1 LCFFSS
7 SEANLNSITMGRFAL
22 VLLITLALAGS
33 ALAGFRVAPS
43 RARFGGFGTS
53 VLTTT
58 CEGLLDKRNYY
69 LNEAVIYHNITDA
82 DQAALLLLEFQITAS
97 LCCLNPTV
105 TQYFA
110 THYGGGASLTSPV
123 CGLDFNTYST
133 PAQACSVGVYHAGT
147 CFSQSTINACYDL
160 TFPNSGLCIL
170 NEVNTLVGGIGLNVQ
185 PYDAWLAAQ
194 TPVCSSNSAL
204 TTYRTSEGYCNNVG
218 NVSPPGYPSY
228 VNFAYS
234 GSVNERFAHENP
246 NLPTNPAAYIAAGP
260 NARDVSNKM
269 YTQNQFIPNAV
280 NTNGLTMAWVN
291 FFIHDFMDHANNDW
305 NNPIVVP
312 IPFDDPQYGFLTPY
326 GARFN
331 WFDPEGSYPV
341 MVIPGTAPAVDD
353 PGTPGTFPSRR
364 NAQTA
369 WFDGSQIYGANTATT
384 NLLRSFT
391 GGKLRVGAT
400 ANGRPLLPFTAT
412 PVAHV
417 PNAFQCGDYRCNFHP
432 GLTSMHTLWVREHNN
447 IASILAAQNPTWNDE
462 TLFQHARLIVAA
474 EIIQIHTKEWTNQ
487 MAQNPA
493 DQLVTEYLYTGF
505 GPGNATYNSQNVVPQ
520 LGTHIVPEEFTASY
534 KWHTLVNP
542 QLTLR
547 KPNGD
552 AYPGAPVDYVAQF
565 ENTDLVRQNGIEPIL
580 LGLAI
585 AHGGTVRF
593 HNLSPGLQNIVSP
606 VLAAPYNTLTSQPKC
621 VIVPGLDLGTIDI
634 VRDRERG
641 IPKYNDFRALV
652 GQGALPVASGFD
664 SISDNAQDAS
674 TLAELYNWDFSSVDA
689 IVGIHGENLYASQGF
704 GFPITMAAGF
714 VPFVVARAKLDRF
727 YTQDFTPA
735 KYTAWGY
742 NRALTV
748 TFAQILCDNAGICNV
763 PNPAAAFLVWD
774 TTKMSK
780 NTLTPTPIK

>member
-1 LCFFSS
+1 
-7 SEANLNSITMGRFAL
+7 MGRFAL

-33 ALAGFRVAPS
+33 ALAGFRVTPS
-43 RARFGGFGTS
+43 RARFGGFGGFGGNSAVTS
-53 VLTTT
+53 
-58 CEGLLDKRNYY
+58 CEGLLDQRNHY
-69 LNEAVIYHNITDA
+69 LNEIVTYHNITDA
-82 DQAALLLLEFQITAS
+82 DTATLLFVELQISLLQ
-97 LCCLNPTV
+97 CCSISTV
-105 TQYFA
+105 TSYFSS
-110 THYGGGASLTSPV
+110 HYGGSAPSSPV
-123 CGLDFNTYST
+123 CGYDFNTY
-133 PAQACSVGVYHAGT
+133 PNAAAACMVGVYHAGA
-147 CFSQSTINACYDL
+147 CFAQSTINACYEL
-160 TFPNSGLCIL
+160 TFPTSGLCIL

-204 TTYRTSEGYCNNVG
+204 TTYRTSEGYCNNIG
-218 NVSPPGYPSY
+218 AVSPPGYPAY
-228 VNFAYS
+228 INFAYS
-234 GSVNERFAHENP
+234 GSANERFAHENP

-260 NARDVSNKM
+260 NAREVSNTM
-269 YTQNQFIPNAV
+269 YTQSGGFIPNAV

-326 GARFN
+326 GSRFN

-353 PGTPGTFPSRR
+353 PRTPGTFPSRR

-369 WFDGSQIYGANTATT
+369 WFDGSQIYGPNTATT

-391 GGKLRVGAT
+391 GGKLRVGANV
-400 ANGRPLLPFTAT
+400 NGRPLLPYTAT
-412 PVAHV
+412 PVTYV

-432 GLTSMHTLWVREHNN
+432 GLTAMHTIWVREHNN
-447 IASILAAQNPTWNDE
+447 IASILAVQNPTWNDE
-462 TLFQHARLIVAA
+462 TLFQHARLIVSA

-505 GPGNATYNSQNVVPQ
+505 GPGNATYNAQNVVNQ
-520 LGTHIVPEEFTASY
+520 LGTHIVPEEFVASY
-534 KWHTLVNP
+534 KWHALVNP
-542 QLTLR
+542 ELTLR
-547 KPNGD
+547 HPNG
-552 AYPGAPVDYVAQF
+552 APYSGPAVDYVAQF
-565 ENTDLVRQNGIEPIL
+565 ENTNLVRTNGIEPIL
-580 LGLAI
+580 VGLA
-585 AHGGTVRF
+585 ADHGGTIRF

-606 VLAAPYNTLTSQPKC
+606 VLSAPYNTLTSQPKC

-652 GQGALPVASGFD
+652 GQGALPVATGFD
-664 SISDNAQDAS
+664 SISDNPQDAS
-674 TLAELYNWDFSSVDA
+674 NLASLYNWDFNSVDA

-748 TFAQILCDNAGICNV
+748 SFAQILCDNAGICNV
-763 PNPAAAFLVWD
+763 PNPAATFLVWD
-774 TTKMSK
+774 TTKMGT